1 MLEKKEFWIQWLE
14 WGESF
19 SIKPI
24 FNDFIVNVLKNMA
37 DIITWTHTVISSFL
51 VTAKEIDINYL
62 TI

>member
-37 DIITWTHTVISSFL
+37 DIIT
-51 VTAKEIDINYL
+51 
-62 TI
+62 